1 MSVFQFV
8 MPLIL
13 LLYIIFILVMSIILI
28 LIRVNIDYIII
39 FDYDTH
45 MVTSYLHNR
54 EKYFSLP
61 RNIYNLIYKNR
72 LYSWCYPQIFVFIF
86 LDQLAE
92 TAC

>member
-1 MSVFQFV
+1 
-8 MPLIL
+8 
-13 LLYIIFILVMSIILI
+13 MSIILI

-45 MVTSYLHNR
+45 MLTSYLHNR

-61 RNIYNLIYKNR
+61 RNIYNLIYKNT
-72 LYSWCYPQIFVFIF
+72 LQIFVFIF

>member
-1 MSVFQFV
+1 M
-8 MPLIL
+8 
-13 LLYIIFILVMSIILI
+13 VMSIILI

-61 RNIYNLIYKNR
+61 RNIYNLIYKNT
-72 LYSWCYPQIFVFIF
+72 LQLLSYLQIFVFIF
-86 LDQLAE
+86 LHQLAA

>member
-1 MSVFQFV
+1 MI
-8 MPLIL
+8 M
-13 LLYIIFILVMSIILI
+13 VMSIILI

-72 LYSWCYPQIFVFIF
+72 LQLLSYLQIFVFIF
-86 LDQLAE
+86 LHQLAA